1 MSAQLIKTKETL
13 QAMLDALRNTA
24 KALPQRGC
32 LEDFCQR
39 QAFLNATYQ
48 LDLIISNF
56 SVDVHDVE
64 QHDLNNQN
72 PDISISALNQ
82 LMIAQE
88 RIVNSVT
95 TPPID
100 NKTLNVILSDGNP
113 QNLVINGTPIHP
125 NIFTQGLSEFH
136 AVERE
141 VEITELQLQ
150 AVVELEEHSACLIC
164 PGIEHLQSI
173 TDPVI
178 FVSLKG
184 NDFVAKSTDPAR
196 FNAIAK
202 ILLELSS
209 RFPYKLPEN
218 QSVAS

>member
-1 MSAQLIKTKETL
+1 MNAQLIKTKATL

-24 KALPQRGC
+24 EALPQHGC

-48 LDLIISNF
+48 LDFIISNF
-56 SVDVHDVE
+56 SEDIFDIHK
-64 QHDLNNQN
+64 HDLNNKN
-72 PDISISALNQ
+72 PDIAIRALNQ

-88 RIVNSVT
+88 CIVKSVS

-100 NKTLNVILSDGNP
+100 NKTLNVRLSDGNP

-136 AVERE
+136 AVNRE

-184 NDFVAKSTDPAR
+184 HDFVAKSTDPER

-202 ILLELSS
+202 ILLELNS
-209 RFPYKLPEN
+209 RFLCKSPEN
-218 QSVAS
+218 QLIAS